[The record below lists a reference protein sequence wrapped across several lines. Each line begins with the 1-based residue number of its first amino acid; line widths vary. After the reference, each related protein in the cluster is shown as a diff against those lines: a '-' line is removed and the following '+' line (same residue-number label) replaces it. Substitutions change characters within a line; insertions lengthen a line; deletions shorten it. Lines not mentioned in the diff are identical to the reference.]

1 MASMTNTT
9 SMTSTTSPA
18 SPAPAQSPTHAQPVR
33 LGSHDVFPLALGCM
47 GMSGM
52 YGASDDDES
61 IATIHEAIERG
72 VNLLDTGDF
81 YGTGANELLIN
92 RAIKGRRDK
101 VLLSVKFGV
110 MRGPDG
116 SFLGQDCRPVAVKNA
131 LAYTLTRLGTDHVD
145 IYRPSRL
152 DPAVPIED
160 TIGAIADLV
169 KAGYV
174 RAIGLSEV
182 GPETIRRANAV
193 HPIADLQIEYSILS
207 RSPEAKIFP
216 LLAELGIGVTAYGVL
231 SRGLLTRSKPASPA
245 DFRAHL
251 PRFTTDNEQ
260 NNERLV
266 TALETLAAER
276 GVKPAQLAIA
286 WVLAKS
292 RADGPQMPRMPPIV
306 PTVGSRTRRQLDEA
320 LGALP
325 ISLSPAELARIEEA
339 VPASAVAGS
348 RYQEHLMQY
357 LDSER

>member
-1 MASMTNTT
+1 MTNTT
-9 SMTSTTSPA
+9 QTSSTSQ
-18 SPAPAQSPTHAQPVR
+18 AQAQAQAQAHAQPAR
-33 LGSHDVFPLALGCM
+33 LGSHAVFPLALGCM

-61 IATIHEAIERG
+61 VATIHEAIERG

-110 MRGPDG
+110 LRGPDG
-116 SFLGQDCRPVAVKNA
+116 SFLGQDGRPNAVKNS
-131 LAYTLTRLGTDHVD
+131 LAHTLTRLGTDHVD
-145 IYRPSRL
+145 IYRPARL

-174 RAIGLSEV
+174 RSIGLSEV

-193 HPIADLQIEYSILS
+193 HPIADLQIEYSLLS
-207 RSPEAKIFP
+207 RGPEAKIFP

-231 SRGLLTRSKPASPA
+231 SRGLLTRSKPATPG

-251 PRFTTDNEQ
+251 PRFTADNERD
-260 NNERLV
+260 NERLV
-266 TALETLAAER
+266 AALETLAAER
-276 GVKPAQLAIA
+276 SVKPAQLAIA

-292 RADGPQMPRMPPIV
+292 RAGGPQIV

-320 LGALP
+320 LGALA
-325 ISLSPAELARIEEA
+325 ISLTPAELARIEEA
-339 VPASAVAGS
+339 VPASAVAGE
-348 RYQEHLMQY
+348 RYQAFLMQH